1 MKVEKQLIKGINL
14 LREGKEEG
22 FNILYSHTYNFVFGR
37 AKVIMKNHENAVELT
52 QDTYIQAYNGIA
64 NLKDDKNIYGWLSS
78 IVYNRGMKMFG
89 ASKDVLLAEEGEYIF
104 EEVVSTDVDTNPQE
118 SLDEKETAVIL
129 KDMIDSLPNVQRVAV
144 LAFYYDNMKID
155 EIAASMECSS
165 NTIKSRLN
173 YAKKSLKEMV
183 VAHEKQNAYR
193 LHSLTPV
200 AISLGVGALIAQKEC
215 VLAYGAAGAVYASA
229 CGAVGVAASEIGV
242 TTMAAASTG
251 FVLSFGAK
259 IGIGAAVLA
268 ATGGMVAGG
277 VAISKN
283 INNSN
288 PTNGP
293 ITENQTTTGY
303 VSEEESTTV
312 LEEVI
317 VDEDNVITDYV
328 SLQYNGKHTNI
339 LIGSHGVIVYNGAQG
354 TFVSKNTGYSY
365 SEVVTMTG
373 TEIVA
378 GMEKEN
384 GTVALLLTDGTIW
397 NGGKDATWYSVID
410 DEWLVVERA
419 NGDSCSYDV
428 YNSKMELCY
437 SELNGFSRPS
447 DVDQFGKYFV
457 AYADKI
463 TYVYDENMTRV
474 GYVEY
479 SEGFDI
485 IFDGK
490 YLWDGMDL
498 RDSNY
503 KVVNL
508 NASGLFPNAK
518 TTITKVKNSDLSG
531 KLAEVT
537 VDVSNSDGTD
547 YLCTVYLDSNLKA
560 YDDYFDTPI
569 DRFTW
574 IDCGEVQV
582 VRDNEERRFLVWTET
597 GEIICEDYEWDE
609 VCGHN
614 IYFMGMAIYGEN
626 RILVEVA
633 WLDGADYVTGFGVLP
648 RKYNYSIEMAEI
660 ILVTKDRDAL
670 FPEYENWLWYSG
682 NNVLHN
688 DVFREHDN
696 VFFNTDSAYYGD
708 WTTDEYVVYTAWGEE
723 YFRSNVEICAS
734 ISDMIFLSTKEV
746 DGQKVYELYT
756 LETKPNVTKPAL
768 DEICEIPKE
777 EPTPELPQEEVPEVT
792 PEPKEIEWR
801 MEGTTLYITGDVAM
815 DDYEYNSETLF
826 APWVIEYKDIIE
838 HVVIADG
845 VKSIGEAAFQN
856 CKNLKTVEIPN
867 SVTVIKMAAFHNCE
881 SLEAVDLPDNLE
893 EIGWGAF
900 YNTGITS
907 ITIPGTI
914 MMFSESWVADCKNLT
929 EITLED
935 GMPCVIQTL
944 ATYSANLK
952 TVNLPNTVKTI
963 GWAAFYG
970 CTSLET
976 FVVNEGATRIMDMA
990 FYDCTSLTKLYIPAS
1005 VTTIDKDIF
1014 GSAKDTVTIYCK
1026 SGSVAESYAIEKG
1039 IKYEIY

>member
-1 MKVEKQLIKGINL
+1 MKVEKQLIKGIKL

-37 AKVIMKNHENAVELT
+37 ARVIMKNHENAVELT
-52 QDTYIQAYNGIA
+52 QDTYIQAYKGISG
-64 NLKDDKNIYGWLSS
+64 LKDDKNIYGWLSS

-89 ASKDVLLAEEGEYIF
+89 ATKDVLVEEDGEYIF
-104 EEVVSTDVDTNPQE
+104 EEVISTDVDTNPQE
-118 SLDEKETAVIL
+118 SLDEKETAVII
-129 KDMIDSLPNVQRVAV
+129 KDMIDSLPDVQRVAV
-144 LAFYYDNMKID
+144 LAIYYDNMKID

-193 LHSLTPV
+193 LHSLTPL

-215 VLAYGAAGAVYASA
+215 VLAYASAGSVYASA
-229 CGAVGVAASEIGV
+229 CGAVGVTASQLGV
-242 TTMAAASTG
+242 TAMAGAAG
-251 FVLSFGAK
+251 GAVLTFGAK

-268 ATGGMVAGG
+268 ATGGIVAGG

-283 INNSN
+283 VNNGNNTSVL
-288 PTNGP
+288 
-293 ITENQTTTGY
+293 ENQTTSGNI
-303 VSEEESTTV
+303 SEEVESTTAF
-312 LEEVI
+312 EEVM
-317 VDEDNVITDYV
+317 VDENNVITDYV
-328 SLQYNGKHTNI
+328 SLQYNGKRTNI
-339 LIGSHGVIVYNGAQG
+339 LIGSHGVIVYNGGQG

-365 SEVVTMTG
+365 SEVVTLTG

-384 GTVALLLTDGTIW
+384 GTVALLLTDGTLW
-397 NGGKDATWYSVID
+397 NGGKDANWYGVFN
-410 DEWLVVERA
+410 DEWIVLERV
-419 NGDSCSYDV
+419 NGDVSTYDV

-437 SELNGFSRPS
+437 TNLDGFERPS
-447 DVDQFGKYFV
+447 DVDDFGKYFV
-457 AYADKI
+457 AYADET
-463 TYVYDENMTRV
+463 TYVYDEDMNQV
-474 GYVEY
+474 GCVEY
-479 SEGFDI
+479 SDGFSVI
-485 IFDGK
+485 LNGK
-490 YLWDGMDL
+490 YLWDGMNL

-503 KVVNL
+503 NVVNL
-508 NASGLFPNAK
+508 NVSGLFSNAK
-518 TTITKVKNSDLSG
+518 TTITKVENSDLNS

-537 VDVSNSDGTD
+537 VDVSKSDGTD
-547 YLCTVYLDSNLKA
+547 YLRTVYLDSNLKA
-560 YDDYFDTPI
+560 YADYLDTPVG
-569 DRFTW
+569 RFTW
-574 IDCGEVQV
+574 IDSGEVQV
-582 VRDNEERRFLVWTET
+582 VKDNEDRRFLVWTET
-597 GEIICEDYEWDE
+597 GEIICEDYEWDK
-609 VCGHN
+609 VCGHS
-614 IYFMGMAIYGEN
+614 IYFMGAGIYGEN

-633 WLDGADYVTGFGVLP
+633 WLEGTDYVTGFGVLP
-648 RKYNYSIEMAEI
+648 RKYNYSIEMGEM
-660 ILVTKDRDAL
+660 ILVTRDSDAL
-670 FPEYENWLWYSG
+670 FPKYENWLWYNG

-688 DVFREHDN
+688 DEFYEHDN

-708 WTTDEYVVYTAWGEE
+708 WVGNEYVVYTAWGEE

-734 ISDMIFLSTKEV
+734 VSEMIFLSVKEV

-768 DEICEIPKE
+768 DEICEVPKD
-777 EPTPELPQEEVPEVT
+777 EPTPEPPTEEVPEVK

-826 APWVIEYKDIIE
+826 APWVIEYKDTIE
-838 HVVIADG
+838 HVVIGDG

-856 CKNLKTVEIPN
+856 CKNLKTVVIPN
-867 SVTVIKMAAFHNCE
+867 SVTVIKKAAFHNCE

-893 EIGWGAF
+893 DLGWGAF

-914 MMFSESWVADCKNLT
+914 VNFSESWVADCKNLT

-944 ATYSANLK
+944 ATYSSNLK
-952 TVNLPNTVKTI
+952 TVNLPNTVTII

-976 FVVNEGATRIMDMA
+976 FVVNEGATRIMDFA

-1005 VTTIDKDIF
+1005 VTTIDEDIL

-1026 SGSVAESYAIEKG
+1026 SGSVAETYAIEKG
-1039 IKYEIY
+1039 INYEIY